1 MLRRVLLIVPVAAAS
16 VVLPASPAAADH
28 THFRVVGNGTC
39 VLLAPEGGEK
49 YVQLPHA
56 GDYAANRRHPLHVNV
71 HLGRPGQVG
80 QIYVA
85 YGADGVLTP
94 EAHRLCG
101 GSFINR

>member
-28 THFRVVGNGTC
+28 THFRVVGTGAC
-39 VLLAPEGGEK
+39 VLLAPDGREK
-49 YVQLPHA
+49 DVQLPHA
-56 GDYAANRRHPLHVNV
+56 EGYAANRRHPLHVNV

-94 EAHRLCG
+94 EAQRLCG